1 VSRSKAVG
9 VQRHAHCLAVGRM
22 ICQDRTLDMPGGPQK
37 DCADHACRSGASSIK
52 KESQVFSEDLL
63 EVQPESPVLNVGG

>member
-1 VSRSKAVG
+1 
-9 VQRHAHCLAVGRM
+9 
-22 ICQDRTLDMPGGPQK
+22 MPGGPQK